1 MFHILRFSDLSVL
14 EMAPLRFSLPY
25 IVSVLVN
32 KQTSV
37 NRFSYLFHIHTAVL
51 LYRHTCTNA
60 VIPLLAI
67 VLVVTYQGTA
77 LLLLLFVVFV
87 VVAVFKYGCNVRP
100 MTKPHFIT
108 PPHCSNSLRLP
119 IGSALIDAS
128 LELMAK
134 EIIE

>member
-77 LLLLLFVVFV
+77 LLLLLFVVFCCC
-87 VVAVFKYGCNVRP
+87 FCRRRRFQVRLQCP
-100 MTKPHFIT
+100 AYDEASFHH
-108 PPHCSNSLRLP
+108 PPPLQ
-119 IGSALIDAS
+119 
-128 LELMAK
+128 
-134 EIIE
+134 